1 MADIKTTTL
10 PKNVQVGQ
18 PQKKGN
24 MFKVI
29 GRLLSYA
36 KKYRFLFGFVILLIV
51 ASSVLNVIGMFQIK
65 TITAYFGE
73 IKDGKAVFEYAELYR
88 MLLIMGGFYVGATIC
103 AYAYAR
109 LMLMLCSRIMK
120 ALRDEMFIT
129 LQKLPVK
136 YFDTHAHG
144 DIMSRFTNDT
154 DTLREFFSQSLPKTI
169 DTVSTV
175 IATFVMLFIANWA
188 LALIVVAML
197 VIMLAVVKVVGGKSG
212 KYFIKR
218 QTEIGRN
225 NGYIEEYIE
234 GQKAVKVFCREEKTV
249 ENFDSINERLNTATA
264 KANGY
269 ANILMPILGNLGY
282 LFYALIATVGGVL
295 VLNGMATPSDIV
307 VFLPLMR
314 NVTLPIGNFSQQ
326 INIIMMAVAGAQRI
340 FDIIDTPHEEDN
352 GYVTLVN
359 AKIDENGNITESE
372 TRTGKWAWKH
382 PHHDGTLTY
391 TELKGDVRFADVSFG
406 YEENKQVLYDV
417 SLYAKPGQQIAFVG
431 ATGAGK
437 TTITNLINRFY
448 DVPDG
453 KIRYDGININK
464 IKKADLRRS
473 QAMVLQDTHL
483 FTGTVADNIRFGKL
497 DATDEE
503 VINAAKIAN
512 ADFFISH
519 LPQGYDTMLTA
530 DGANL
535 SQGQRQLIAIA
546 RAAIADPPV
555 LILDEATSS
564 IDTRT
569 EAIIEKGM
577 SELMKGKTVFV
588 IAHRLS
594 TVRRANAIMVLDHGR
609 ITERGTH
616 EQLMSLK
623 GTYYKLAQGLYELE

>member
-1 MADIKTTTL
+1 MANVKTTTL
-10 PKNVQVGQ
+10 PKNIQTKQ
-18 PQKKGN
+18 SQKKGN
-24 MFKVI
+24 LFKVI

-36 KKYRFLFGFVILLIV
+36 RKYKFLFGLVILLIV

-65 TITAYFGE
+65 TITAYFVQVIAG
-73 IKDGKAVFEYAELYR
+73 DVAFEYAELYR
-88 MLLIMGGFYVGATIC
+88 MLFIMGGFFIAAALCTYT
-103 AYAYAR
+103 YAR

-136 YFDTHAHG
+136 YFDTHTHG

-169 DTVSTV
+169 DTIATV
-175 IATFVMLFIANWA
+175 IATFVMLFIANWM

-218 QTEIGRN
+218 QAEIGRN

-234 GQKAVKVFCREEKTV
+234 GQKVVKVFCREEKTV
-249 ENFDSINERLNTATA
+249 ENFDGINESLNTATA

-295 VLNGMATPSDIV
+295 VLNGMADPSDIV
-307 VFLPLMR
+307 MFLPMTR
-314 NVTLPIGNFSQQ
+314 NVAMPIGNFSQQ

-340 FDIIDTPHEEDN
+340 FDIIDTPREEDN

-359 AKIDENGNITESE
+359 ANIDEDGNITESE

-391 TELKGDVRFADVSFG
+391 TELKGDVRFVDVAFG
-406 YEENKQVLYDV
+406 YEENKQVLFDV

-431 ATGAGK
+431 STGAGK

-503 VINAAKIAN
+503 VIRAAKIAN

-594 TVRRANAIMVLDHGR
+594 TVRRADAIMVLEHGK
-609 ITERGTH
+609 IIERGTH
-616 EQLMSLK
+616 EQLMELK